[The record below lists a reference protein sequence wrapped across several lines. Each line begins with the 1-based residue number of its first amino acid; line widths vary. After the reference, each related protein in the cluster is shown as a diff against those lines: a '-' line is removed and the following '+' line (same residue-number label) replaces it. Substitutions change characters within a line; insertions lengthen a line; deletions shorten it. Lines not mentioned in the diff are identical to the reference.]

1 MRCVASS
8 YVYASDIQSCAG
20 YVTQQGKD
28 KAMRFIELTGVRAQ
42 IGETKIPHDINL
54 TMDTG
59 DVYGFIGPNDAGKST
74 TITVM
79 TGPIPASRGVVS
91 VLKPIRRKVPLRF
104 MLLTVCG
111 PGAGD
116 LSFHCTRLRAG
127 TCREIL
133 EVNRDL
139 ATVRTDSCAPQL
151 HSFLTWGSE
160 GDADLHAEY
169 RGVGDVPRAAGLL
182 HVLNVRLNIG
192 T

>member
-8 YVYASDIQSCAG
+8 YVYASDIQKCAG

-91 VLKPIRRKVPLRF
+91 VLNADPQKSASAIHASYGVWPWCWRPFFSLYQATRRNL
-104 MLLTVCG
+104 
-111 PGAGD
+111 PGN
-116 LSFHCTRLRAG
+116 S
-127 TCREIL
+127 
-133 EVNRDL
+133 
-139 ATVRTDSCAPQL
+139 
-151 HSFLTWGSE
+151 
-160 GDADLHAEY
+160 
-169 RGVGDVPRAAGLL
+169 
-182 HVLNVRLNIG
+182 
-192 T
+192 